1 MFQEILQGSNSG
13 GGSTETVTP
22 LISSKVLGN
31 TGDNITLSDDMTK
44 YKYIDF
50 VVSYNEL
57 SNDNYQ
63 AHRNENRIPLYLI
76 QKCLDDISANG
87 LKAYNASIDIIGFAS
102 ISFNMGFALQFVGNN
117 SIIVMQKSVT
127 GWNTNQCYIE
137 EINGIN

>member
-1 MFQEILQGSNSG
+1 MFQEVLQGGNSG

-31 TGDNITLSDDMTK
+31 TGDSITLSDDMTK

-57 SNDNYQ
+57 SNGNYQ

-76 QKCLDDISANG
+76 QKCFDDILTNG
-87 LKAYNASIDIIGFAS
+87 LKSYNGSIDITGFANL
-102 ISFNMGFALQFVGNN
+102 SFNIFFALQIVGNN
-117 SIIVMQKSVT
+117 SIKVMQKTVT
-127 GWNTNQCYIE
+127 GWNANQCYIE

>member
-1 MFQEILQGSNSG
+1 MYQEMLQGGNSG

-50 VVSYNEL
+50 VVSYNEI
-57 SNDNYQ
+57 SNGNYQ
-63 AHRNENRIPLYLI
+63 SHRTVNRIPLYLI
-76 QKCLDDISANG
+76 QKCIDDISTNG
-87 LKAYNASIDIIGFAS
+87 LKAYNGSIVVRTFSNLSYTIFFG
-102 ISFNMGFALQFVGNN
+102 LQIVGNN
-117 SIIVMQKSVT
+117 SIKVMLKTVA
-127 GWNTNQCYIE
+127 GWNANQCYIE